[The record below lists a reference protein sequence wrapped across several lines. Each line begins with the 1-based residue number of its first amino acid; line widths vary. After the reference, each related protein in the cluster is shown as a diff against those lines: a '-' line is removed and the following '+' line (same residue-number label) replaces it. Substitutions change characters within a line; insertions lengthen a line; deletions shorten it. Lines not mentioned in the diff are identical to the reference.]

1 MSSRALV
8 AGAAG
13 LCALSLACAAAYALL
28 DPDGLGR
35 PDHMSRGFWFD
46 WIRTFPPLRLPEF
59 LLGMVVGILFLRDRE
74 SGRRRPGRTLAGVAA
89 ALLAAV
95 IWASPSIHFVIF
107 NNAALMPV
115 FGLLVYGLA
124 HGAPRTLEHPA
135 LVRLGKAS
143 YALYIIHAPVGF
155 LLLFGIWALGVP
167 IDLWAC
173 VAFVLV
179 TTSASLFI
187 HRRFETPLR
196 RRVRAALSRQTR
208 PAEVS

>member
-1 MSSRALV
+1 MSRA
-8 AGAAG
+8 
-13 LCALSLACAAAYALL
+13 
-28 DPDGLGR
+28 
-35 PDHMSRGFWFD
+35 FWFD
-46 WIRTFPPLRLPEF
+46 WIRTFPLLRLPEF
-59 LLGMVVGILFLRDRE
+59 LLGMVVGLLFLRDRDR
-74 SGRRRPGRTLAGVAA
+74 GRRRPDRALAGVAA

-95 IWASPSIHFVIF
+95 IWVSPSIHFVIF

-124 HGAPRTLEHPA
+124 HGAPRALEHPA

-173 VAFVLV
+173 IAFVIV
-179 TTSASLFI
+179 TVSVSLLI
-187 HRRFETPLR
+187 HRHVETPLR
-196 RRVRAALSRQTR
+196 RRVRARLSPQTR
-208 PAEVS
+208 PAAVS